1 MVSTNLKFSSKI
13 RLEKFERR
21 KQMLKQLLTQLEN
34 SPTAYH
40 AVENAKKI
48 LLGKGFCELYES
60 NDWSIEKNSK
70 YFVVAD
76 GSALIAF
83 VTGTENSGVNIVAS
97 HTDSPALKLKF
108 NPIVKQGKIVKL
120 NVEKYGGGLLYSW
133 LDIPL
138 NIAGR
143 IIVKE
148 KNSGK
153 LISKLVFDTHKIII
167 PSVAIHL
174 DREVNSKGLVLN
186 AQNDLQPMVSMNP
199 DFQLKLFDDNKY
211 EILDYDLYL
220 TNASKPYLAGFD
232 NEFLVSPRIDNLTS
246 AFASIYAIVD
256 INSKN
261 IALTYLAD
269 NEEVGSA
276 TKQGAGGTFL
286 KKTVERIAK
295 SIKKDVDVMLSNSF
309 MVSCDNAHATHPNH
323 PEKSDPT
330 NNVTLNGG
338 VVIKHHANQNY
349 TTDAFSSSVLKT
361 IANRCNI
368 ATQDFFMRAD
378 MPCGG
383 TLGAISSS
391 QLSIRSVD
399 IGLAQL
405 AMHSATETMGSKDYD
420 SLVTLLKQFYNSKI
434 YCPRYHEI
442 IVE

>member
-1 MVSTNLKFSSKI
+1 
-13 RLEKFERR
+13 
-21 KQMLKQLLTQLEN
+21 MLNQLLTQLEK

-40 AVENAKKI
+40 AVENAKK
-48 LLGKGFCELYES
+48 LLLDKNFHELNE
-60 NDWSIEKNSK
+60 NTVWNIKKNEK
-70 YFVVAD
+70 YFVIAD

-83 VTGTENSGVNIVAS
+83 VTGNNNNGVNIVAS
-97 HTDSPALKLKF
+97 HTDSPALKIKF

-120 NVEKYGGGLLYSW
+120 NIEKYGGGLLYSW

-148 KNSGK
+148 KTSGK
-153 LISKLVFDTHKIII
+153 LVSKLVLDTHKIII

-186 AQNDLQPMVSMNP
+186 PQNDLQPMVSMNP
-199 DFQLKLFDDNKY
+199 DFQLKLFDDDKY
-211 EILDYDLYL
+211 EIMDYDLYL
-220 TNASKPYLAGFD
+220 TNAAKPYLAGFD
-232 NEFLVSPRIDNLTS
+232 DEFLVAPRIDNLSS
-246 AFASIYAIVD
+246 AFGSIDSI
-256 INSKN
+256 INCNPTN
-261 IALTYLAD
+261 IALAFLAD

-286 KKTVERIAK
+286 KKTIEKIAK
-295 SIKKDVDVMLSNSF
+295 SLNTDIDIMLSNSF
-309 MVSCDNAHATHPNH
+309 MVSCDNAHAAHPNH

-330 NNVTLNGG
+330 NSVTLNGG

-361 IANRCNI
+361 IANKCGVK
-368 ATQDFFMRAD
+368 TQDFFMRAD

-405 AMHSATETMGSKDYD
+405 AMHSATETMGSRDYD
-420 SLVTLLKQFYNSKI
+420 ELIKLLTAFYNSKI
-434 YCPRYHEI
+434 ACPRYDEI
-442 IVE
+442 TIE